1 MSKEKVLSILINED
15 DQEANQE
22 VNMKMVTWN
31 IQGALKNR
39 VKRELVVEHI
49 INQGID
55 IILLQEPG
63 DLTMEEIQE
72 IKLLFQRQVGQVKII
87 YQKTRLRYGGTMTI
101 LFKTWVNRLCYH
113 ENDERKLSR
122 FNVIRLRGKEGKLV
136 SVINIYRPHFQSTG
150 ENSVAESIRRYL
162 EENKLDDM
170 DPETLWEDDL
180 KKIVDREAS
189 NALIV
194 GGDFNKHTED
204 KIRTWSMLGIIKCTM
219 YYNVST
225 TMDRYHRLGSQGRQ
239 ELSTT

>member
-1 MSKEKVLSILINED
+1 MSKEKILPILINED

-39 VKRELVVEHI
+39 MKRELVVEHI

-101 LFKTWVNRLCYH
+101 LFKM
-113 ENDERKLSR
+113 S
-122 FNVIRLRGKEGKLV
+122 
-136 SVINIYRPHFQSTG
+136 
-150 ENSVAESIRRYL
+150 
-162 EENKLDDM
+162 
-170 DPETLWEDDL
+170 
-180 KKIVDREAS
+180 
-189 NALIV
+189 
-194 GGDFNKHTED
+194 
-204 KIRTWSMLGIIKCTM
+204 
-219 YYNVST
+219 
-225 TMDRYHRLGSQGRQ
+225 
-239 ELSTT
+239 